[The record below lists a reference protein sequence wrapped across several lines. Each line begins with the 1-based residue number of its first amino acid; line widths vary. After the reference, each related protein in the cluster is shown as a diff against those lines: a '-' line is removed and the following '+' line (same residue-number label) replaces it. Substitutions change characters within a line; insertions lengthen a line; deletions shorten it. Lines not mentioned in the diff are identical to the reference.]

1 MRSPETL
8 TALRGHSDE
17 AFRIATVKDSAP
29 VVSPETVVDIPAGRR
44 NLALVSLL
52 VTMIMANLDTSI
64 VNVALPQLSRDLR
77 VSPSDAVWVATAFL
91 LALACS
97 IPAMSGLADQI
108 GRKRMYVIGTP
119 IFTLASLGCALSP
132 SLGWL
137 LTGRIIQGIAAAMIF
152 AVTIPLYRHLFP
164 PERLGFILGINAMV
178 VAIGISAGPTLGG
191 LILDNLSWPWLFLIN
206 VPIGVVAT
214 VLGAAFLPHRQPPRT
229 SYDLVGALVAAA
241 AIASFL
247 LGIHQLADVGTLWS
261 AVVLLLISAALIF
274 AFVRIERRAVRPVIP
289 PDLFSGKF
297 SLAVLTAFW
306 SFFGQGVAFIALP
319 FLFQTAYH
327 ATPLQ
332 SALLFTPWPV
342 VIVIVAPLSGRL
354 ADRYSS
360 SLLAVIGLSIF
371 TLGLLS
377 LALLG
382 GHPPVGQVLASTA
395 LCGFGF
401 AVFQSPNN
409 RDMMSAAPMKY
420 ASSAA
425 GILNINRSLAQS
437 IGAGAVSMALVLA
450 GASTASLVSQARAA
464 NSVLLVGVAGAALSV
479 VISIAKL
486 RQARSH

>member
-1 MRSPETL
+1 MN
-8 TALRGHSDE
+8 
-17 AFRIATVKDSAP
+17 SAP
-29 VVSPETVVDIPAGRR
+29 VVAPAASVETVVDIPVVRR
-44 NLALVSLL
+44 NLSLVALL
-52 VTMIMANLDTSI
+52 VTMVMVNLDTSI

-108 GRKRMYVIGTP
+108 GRKRLFVIGVP

-137 LTGRIIQGIAAAMIF
+137 IAGRVVQGVSAAMIF
-152 AVTIPLYRHLFP
+152 AVTIPIYRRLFP
-164 PERLGFILGINAMV
+164 PERLGFVLGLNAMV

-206 VPIGVVAT
+206 VPIGIIAT
-214 VLGAAFLPHRQPPRT
+214 VLGATFIPHRQPQRT
-229 SYDLVGALVAAA
+229 SYDLAGALVAAA

-247 LGIHQLADVGTLWS
+247 VGIHQLADVSTLWI
-261 AVVLLLISAALIF
+261 AAILLVVSAALIF
-274 AFVRIERRAVRPVIP
+274 AFVQIERRAARPVIP

-306 SFFGQGVAFIALP
+306 SFFGQGVAFVALP

-342 VIVIVAPLSGRL
+342 IIVIVAPLSGRL

-382 GHPPVGQVLASTA
+382 GHPPVWQVLASTA
-395 LCGFGF
+395 LSGFGF

-409 RDMMSAAPMKY
+409 RDMMAAVPMKY

-425 GILNINRSLAQS
+425 GVLNINRSLAQS

-450 GASTASLVSQARAA
+450 GASTVSLASQAQAA
-464 NSVLLVGVAGAALSV
+464 NSVLFVGVAGAALSV
-479 VISIAKL
+479 VISIVKL
-486 RQARSH
+486 RQGRLPS

>member
-1 MRSPETL
+1 M
-8 TALRGHSDE
+8 ALRVHSDE
-17 AFRIATVKDSAP
+17 ALRILTVMDSAP
-29 VVSPETVVDIPAGRR
+29 AVAPVDSAEAVVNISVARR
-44 NLALVSLL
+44 NLSLVALL
-52 VTMIMANLDTSI
+52 VTMVMANLDTSI

-97 IPAMSGLADQI
+97 LPAMSGLADQI
-108 GRKRMYVIGTP
+108 GRKRMFVIGTP

-137 LTGRIIQGIAAAMIF
+137 VTGRAVQGMAAAMIF
-152 AVTIPLYRHLFP
+152 AVTIPIYRRLFP
-164 PERLGFILGINAMV
+164 PERLGFVLGLNAMV

-191 LILDNLSWPWLFLIN
+191 LILGNLSWPWLFLIN
-206 VPIGVVAT
+206 VPIGTIAT
-214 VLGAAFLPHRQPPRT
+214 VLGATFIPHRQPQRT
-229 SYDLVGALVAAA
+229 SYDLGGALVAAV
-241 AIASFL
+241 AIATFL
-247 LGIHQLADVGTLWS
+247 VGIHQLADVSTLWI
-261 AVVLLLISAALIF
+261 AGLLLVVSAGLIF
-274 AFVRIERRAVRPVIP
+274 AFVQIERRVTRPVIP
-289 PDLFSGKF
+289 PDLFSGRF

-382 GHPPVGQVLASTA
+382 GRPPVWQVLASTA

-450 GASTASLVSQARAA
+450 GASTISLASQARAA
-464 NSVLLVGVAGAALSV
+464 NSVLVVGVAGAAVSV

-486 RQARSH
+486 RQARSRA

>member
-1 MRSPETL
+1 MN
-8 TALRGHSDE
+8 
-17 AFRIATVKDSAP
+17 SAP
-29 VVSPETVVDIPAGRR
+29 VVAPAASVETVVDIPVARR
-44 NLALVSLL
+44 NLSLVALL
-52 VTMIMANLDTSI
+52 VTMVMVNLDTSI

-108 GRKRMYVIGTP
+108 GRKRMFVIGVP
-119 IFTLASLGCALSP
+119 VFTLASLGCALSP

-137 LTGRIIQGIAAAMIF
+137 ITGRVVQGMSAAMIF
-152 AVTIPLYRHLFP
+152 AVTIPIYRRLFP
-164 PERLGFILGINAMV
+164 PERLGFVLGLNAMV

-206 VPIGVVAT
+206 VPIGILAT
-214 VLGAAFLPHRQPPRT
+214 VLGAMFIPHRQPQRT
-229 SYDLVGALVAAA
+229 SYDLGGALVAAA

-247 LGIHQLADVGTLWS
+247 VGIHQLTDAGTLWIAS
-261 AVVLLLISAALIF
+261 ILLVVSAALVF
-274 AFVRIERRAVRPVIP
+274 AFVQIERRAARPVIP
-289 PDLFSGKF
+289 PDLFSGRF

-306 SFFGQGVAFIALP
+306 SFFGQGVAFVALP

-342 VIVIVAPLSGRL
+342 IIVIVAPLSGRL

-382 GHPPVGQVLASTA
+382 GHPPVWQVLASTA

-409 RDMMSAAPMKY
+409 RDMMAAAPMKY

-450 GASTASLVSQARAA
+450 GASTASLASQAQAA
-464 NSVLLVGVAGAALSV
+464 NSVLFVGVAGAAISV
-479 VISIAKL
+479 VISIVKL
-486 RQARSH
+486 RQARLPS

>member
-1 MRSPETL
+1 VTET
-8 TALRGHSDE
+8 
-17 AFRIATVKDSAP
+17 AP
-29 VVSPETVVDIPAGRR
+29 TFASVETPETVVNISVARR
-44 NLALVSLL
+44 NLSLVALL
-52 VTMIMANLDTSI
+52 VTMVMANLDTSI

-97 IPAMSGLADQI
+97 LPAMSGLADQI
-108 GRKRMYVIGTP
+108 GRKRMFVIGTP

-137 LTGRIIQGIAAAMIF
+137 VTGRVVQGMAAAMIF
-152 AVTIPLYRHLFP
+152 AVTIPIYRRLFP
-164 PERLGFILGINAMV
+164 PQRLGFVLGLNAMV
-178 VAIGISAGPTLGG
+178 VAIGISAGPALGG
-191 LILDNLSWPWLFLIN
+191 LILGNLSWPWLFLIN
-206 VPIGVVAT
+206 VPIGTIAT
-214 VLGAAFLPHRQPPRT
+214 VLGASFIPHRQPQRT
-229 SYDLVGALVAAA
+229 SYDLGGALVAAA

-247 LGIHQLADVGTLWS
+247 VGIHQLADVGTLWV
-261 AVVLLLISAALIF
+261 AGLLLLASAALIF
-274 AFVRIERRAVRPVIP
+274 AFVQIERRVVRPVIP
-289 PDLFSGKF
+289 PDLFTGRF

-382 GHPPVGQVLASTA
+382 GHPPVWQVLASTA

-409 RDMMSAAPMKY
+409 RDMMAAAPMKY

-450 GASTASLVSQARAA
+450 GASTISLASQARAA
-464 NSVLLVGVAGAALSV
+464 NSVLLVGVAGAAVSV

-486 RQARSH
+486 RQARSLRAAI